1 MPAALER
8 PPGRLG
14 PLRELLPRLELRE
27 RDEHRELGRLE
38 EPAVDR
44 HSEPRR
50 GTEERLSRVAGEW
63 ARQQLRKEGLA
74 APRADGLACRAWMD
88 SRRATANERLTPRFL
103 CEDRYGSDGLGV
115 LHIGAIKGH
124 LWWTRS

>member
-1 MPAALER
+1 MGLLHQLDEVMQEYGKARDPWHSWVVPVLQAMT
-8 PPGRLG
+8 
-14 PLRELLPRLELRE
+14 LRELVEETGLDRRTIQRLRN
-27 RDEHRELGRLE
+27 
-38 EPAVDR
+38 R

-88 SRRATANERLTPRFL
+88 SRKSHSERAVDPKVFFVKTAM
-103 CEDRYGSDGLGV
+103 DRTAWASY
-115 LHIGAIKGH
+115 
-124 LWWTRS
+124 T